1 MKKRGLALCMCVIML
16 VGMLT
21 GCSVNT
27 RKIKFGAA
35 GLGGTYRVF
44 GDTFA
49 NLVTSKNK
57 KYKMEVKTT
66 AGSAANLRL
75 LSDGYIQMAVAQTD
89 LTNDAY
95 ERTGIFENE
104 KKNGGYSAVAA
115 LYTEACQIVVKAD
128 SAINT
133 VEDLQDKR
141 VSVGE
146 EESGTEQNA
155 KQILAAYGLNDS
167 IVDEVNLDYS
177 NAAEE
182 LKEGKIDAFFCT
194 AGAQTTAIGE
204 LAKKCNIRL
213 LNIDEKGAEKLKKTY
228 KFYIDCTIP
237 KETYNGQTE
246 DVQTVG
252 VKAVLL
258 ASDKLS
264 ANTVKDITK
273 ILFKNKQELQYALP
287 VDISLDEKSAVEG
300 ITIPFHKGA
309 AAYYEECGIDV
320 EELTTEKGS
329 N

>member
-1 MKKRGLALCMCVIML
+1 MKKRWFALCMCIVML
-16 VGMLT
+16 AGILT
-21 GCSVNT
+21 SCGTNT
-27 RKIKFGAA
+27 GKIKFGAA

-104 KKNGGYSAVAA
+104 KQHGGYSAVAA

-128 SAINT
+128 SSINT

-167 IVDEVNLDYS
+167 LVDEVNLDYS

-182 LKEGKIDAFFCT
+182 LREGKIDAFFCT
-194 AGAQTTAIGE
+194 AGEQTTVIGE
-204 LAKKCNIRL
+204 LAKKCDIRL
-213 LNIDEKGAEKLKKTY
+213 LSIDEKSAEKLKGTY
-228 KFYIDCTIP
+228 KFYTDCTIP

-246 DVQTVG
+246 DVKTVG

-264 ANTVKDITK
+264 ADTVKDITK
-273 ILFKNKQELQYALP
+273 ILFENKQELQYALP

-309 AAYYEECGIDV
+309 VAYYEECGMDAA
-320 EELTTEKGS
+320 ELTTEKES

>member
-1 MKKRGLALCMCVIML
+1 MCILILASL
-16 VGMLT
+16 LT
-21 GCSVNT
+21 GCGTNT

-57 KYKMEVKTT
+57 KYSMEVKTT

-75 LSDGYIQMAVAQTD
+75 LSDGYIQMAIAQMD

-104 KKNGGYSAVAA
+104 KKHGGYSAVVA
-115 LYTEACQIVVKAD
+115 LYTEACQVVVRAD
-128 SAINT
+128 SGINT
-133 VEDLQDKR
+133 IEDLQDKR

-167 IVDEVNLDYS
+167 LVNLDYT
-177 NAAEE
+177 NAAQE
-182 LKEGKIDAFFCT
+182 LKAGTIDAFFCT

-204 LAKKCNIRL
+204 LAKKCDIRL
-213 LNIDEKGAEKLKKTY
+213 LNIDEKSADKLKRTY
-228 KFYIDCTIP
+228 KFYTDCTIP
-237 KETYNGQTE
+237 KETYQGQME
-246 DVQTVG
+246 DIQTVG

-264 ANTVKDITK
+264 ADTVKDITK
-273 ILFKNKQELQYALP
+273 ILFKNKEELQYSLP
-287 VDISLDEKSAVEG
+287 VDISIDEKTAVEG
-300 ITIPFHKGA
+300 VTIPFHEGA
-309 AAYYEECGIDV
+309 AAYYEECGINIAD
-320 EELTTEKGS
+320 
-329 N
+329 

>member
-1 MKKRGLALCMCVIML
+1 MCIVMLAGI
-16 VGMLT
+16 LT
-21 GCSVNT
+21 SCGTNT
-27 RKIKFGAA
+27 GKIKFGAA

-104 KKNGGYSAVAA
+104 KQHGGYSAVAA

-128 SAINT
+128 SSINT

-167 IVDEVNLDYS
+167 LVDEVNLDYS

-182 LKEGKIDAFFCT
+182 LREGKIDAFFCT
-194 AGAQTTAIGE
+194 AGAQTTVIGE
-204 LAKKCNIRL
+204 LAKKCDIRL
-213 LNIDEKGAEKLKKTY
+213 LSIDEKSAVKLLCFFLFFTDCL
-228 KFYIDCTIP
+228 FFSDCTIP

-246 DVQTVG
+246 DVKTVG

-264 ANTVKDITK
+264 ADTVKDITK
-273 ILFKNKQELQYALP
+273 ILFENKQELQYALP

-309 AAYYEECGIDV
+309 VAYYEESGMD
-320 EELTTEKGS
+320 EAELTTEKES

>member
-1 MKKRGLALCMCVIML
+1 MKKRWFALCMCIVML
-16 VGMLT
+16 AGILT
-21 GCSVNT
+21 SCGTNT
-27 RKIKFGAA
+27 GKIKFGAA

-49 NLVTSKNK
+49 NLV
-57 KYKMEVKTT
+57 TT

-104 KKNGGYSAVAA
+104 KQHGGYSAVAA

-128 SAINT
+128 SSINT

-167 IVDEVNLDYS
+167 LVDEVNLDYS

-182 LKEGKIDAFFCT
+182 LREGKIDAFFCT
-194 AGAQTTAIGE
+194 AGAQTTVIGE
-204 LAKKCNIRL
+204 LAKKCDIRL
-213 LNIDEKGAEKLKKTY
+213 LSIDEKSAEKLKGTY
-228 KFYIDCTIP
+228 KFYTDCTIP

-246 DVQTVG
+246 DVKT
-252 VKAVLL
+252 VLL

-264 ANTVKDITK
+264 ADTVKDITK
-273 ILFKNKQELQYALP
+273 ILFENKQELQYALP

-309 AAYYEECGIDV
+309 VAYYEECGMDAA
-320 EELTTEKGS
+320 ELTTEKES

>member
-1 MKKRGLALCMCVIML
+1 MCIVMLAGI
-16 VGMLT
+16 LT
-21 GCSVNT
+21 GCGANT
-27 RKIKFGAA
+27 GKIKFGAA

-104 KKNGGYSAVAA
+104 KRHGGYSAVAA

-128 SAINT
+128 STINT

-167 IVDEVNLDYS
+167 LVDEVNLDYS

-182 LKEGKIDAFFCT
+182 LREGKIDAFFCT
-194 AGAQTTAIGE
+194 AGAQTT
-204 LAKKCNIRL
+204 
-213 LNIDEKGAEKLKKTY
+213 
-228 KFYIDCTIP
+228 
-237 KETYNGQTE
+237 
-246 DVQTVG
+246 VQVI
-252 VKAVLL
+252 
-258 ASDKLS
+258 S
-264 ANTVKDITK
+264 
-273 ILFKNKQELQYALP
+273 FLP
-287 VDISLDEKSAVEG
+287 IQ
-300 ITIPFHKGA
+300 
-309 AAYYEECGIDV
+309 
-320 EELTTEKGS
+320 
-329 N
+329 

>member
-1 MKKRGLALCMCVIML
+1 MCIVMLAGI
-16 VGMLT
+16 LT
-21 GCSVNT
+21 SCGTNT
-27 RKIKFGAA
+27 GKIKFGAA

-104 KKNGGYSAVAA
+104 KQHGGYSAVAA

-128 SAINT
+128 SSINT

-167 IVDEVNLDYS
+167 LVDEVNLDYS

-182 LKEGKIDAFFCT
+182 LREGKIDAFFCT
-194 AGAQTTAIGE
+194 AGVQTTVIGE
-204 LAKKCNIRL
+204 LAKKCDIRL
-213 LNIDEKGAEKLKKTY
+213 LSIDEKSAEKLKGTY
-228 KFYIDCTIP
+228 KFYTDCTIP

-246 DVQTVG
+246 DVKTVG

-264 ANTVKDITK
+264 ADTVKDITK
-273 ILFKNKQELQYALP
+273 ILFENKQELQYALP

-309 AAYYEECGIDV
+309 VAYYEECGMDAA
-320 EELTTEKGS
+320 ELTTEKES